1 MLLLTSHRIAIGTAQ
16 SRLLLPSL
24 IIRSSNHYLVI
35 QAVLYRMMIWRL
47 CQPSR
52 LIIGCLSEVLISR
65 QQLAQCLQWS
75 THRSYIGPDQGSRTS
90 KSDRKTKADAGGLPQ
105 KRIFLLSNLPVE
117 MPVDHLIGF
126 NDLMPDE
133 LEMELI
139 KRGNIPLTPLG
150 LEKMRPDMGYA
161 GASARKL
168 YQPDRSKASDPKSLL
183 FSLPALVRTSMD
195 LSRFS
200 SGLIRA
206 MIAMKEGMNCKEIYR
221 RFSA

>member
-1 MLLLTSHRIAIGTAQ
+1 
-16 SRLLLPSL
+16 
-24 IIRSSNHYLVI
+24 
-35 QAVLYRMMIWRL
+35 
-47 CQPSR
+47 
-52 LIIGCLSEVLISR
+52 
-65 QQLAQCLQWS
+65 
-75 THRSYIGPDQGSRTS
+75 
-90 KSDRKTKADAGGLPQ
+90 
-105 KRIFLLSNLPVE
+105 